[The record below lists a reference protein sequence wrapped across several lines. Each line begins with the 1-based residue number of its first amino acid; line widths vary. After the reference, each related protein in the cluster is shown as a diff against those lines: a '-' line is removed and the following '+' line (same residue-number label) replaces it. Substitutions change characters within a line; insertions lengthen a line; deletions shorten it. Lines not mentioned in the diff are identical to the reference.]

1 MVETLNIQSSSA
13 TGGGSKEMYW
23 IYDDEDLCW
32 SPGEVVQMKGKEIV
46 VKCIISGNAYEI
58 EKDDA
63 LVVHPSCLS
72 KFSSFWNIWILKKL
86 LTAFFLKS
94 KTDGVSDLLEL
105 GDFNE
110 GALLHTIRERHSR

>member
-1 MVETLNIQSSSA
+1 
-13 TGGGSKEMYW
+13 MYW

-72 KFSSFWNIWILKKL
+72 KFILFSFQIFEFFKL
-86 LTAFFLKS
+86 LTACL
-94 KTDGVSDLLEL
+94 
-105 GDFNE
+105 
-110 GALLHTIRERHSR
+110 TILQME